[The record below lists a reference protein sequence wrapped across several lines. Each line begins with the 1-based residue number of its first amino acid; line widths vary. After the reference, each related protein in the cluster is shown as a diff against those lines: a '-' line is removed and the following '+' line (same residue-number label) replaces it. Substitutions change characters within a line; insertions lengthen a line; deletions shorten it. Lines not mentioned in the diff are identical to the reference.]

1 MYQSLIQNQIK
12 PDGFLVTVCNE
23 NRNILGMPVFSIQEI
38 TFEKTGIIL
47 GLNKF
52 NTIEVIESLRQKG
65 FDMDYVLYR
74 KEFVRNAGSECVLNE
89 NPMIEVTTRIGCKV
103 NCYYCPQELLLSH
116 YYQSDRKRKTLMKVE
131 DFKQCLDKLPQ
142 NCDVVFCG
150 MSEPLLNPD
159 CI

>member
-1 MYQSLIQNQIK
+1 MDEFIIQAKKLRDKVERLYVYGAGLYGQTMYQSLIQNQIK

-23 NRNILGMPVFSIQEI
+23 NRNILGMQVFSIQEI

-103 NCYYCPQELLLSH
+103 NCYYCPQELLL
-116 YYQSDRKRKTLMKVE
+116 DRKS
-131 DFKQCLDKLPQ
+131 
-142 NCDVVFCG
+142 VV
-150 MSEPLLNPD
+150 
-159 CI
+159 